1 MNRYL
6 AVLAGTGLTF
16 LATMFG
22 SAVVFF
28 FRKEAGNKI
37 RQLFLGFASGIMIAA
52 SIWSLILPS
61 LELVENYGV
70 WKWVPAAV
78 GFLAG
83 GFLLWALDRMLPHE
97 HFEPGSREGVES
109 RLGRSALLVIAVT
122 LHNIPE
128 GMAVGLSLAIAAES
142 GEHSELLAG
151 MILAVGVA
159 LQNIPEGAAVSLPL
173 RQEGMSAKRAF
184 LYGTASGIVEPVAG
198 MLTAVLLWVIHPM
211 LPWFLSFAAGAMIF
225 VVAEE
230 LIPEAHQTMGKSSH
244 LATWG
249 VMIGFTLMMILD
261 VALG

>member
-1 MNRYL
+1 M
-6 AVLAGTGLTF
+6 
-16 LATMFG
+16 
-22 SAVVFF
+22 
-28 FRKEAGNKI
+28 
-37 RQLFLGFASGIMIAA
+37 LFLLLLDSVIPHLHLDSDKPEGPKTKIGKSAM
-52 SIWSLILPS
+52 
-61 LELVENYGV
+61 LV
-70 WKWVPAAV
+70 
-78 GFLAG
+78 L
-83 GFLLWALDRMLPHE
+83 
-97 HFEPGSREGVES
+97 
-109 RLGRSALLVIAVT
+109 AVT

-230 LIPEAHQTMGKSSH
+230 LIPEAHQKMGKSSH

>member
-16 LATMFG
+16 LATTLG
-22 SAVVFF
+22 SAIVFLF
-28 FRKEAGNKI
+28 QKETGNKI

-52 SIWSLILPS
+52 SIWSLMLPS
-61 LELVENYGV
+61 LEMAQGYGR
-70 WKWVPAAV
+70 WQWLPAAV

-83 GFLLWALDRMLPHE
+83 GVLLWGLDHLLPHE
-97 HFEPGSREGVES
+97 HFVQGEREGMPS
-109 RLGRSALLVIAVT
+109 KLGRSALLVLAVT

-142 GEHSELLAG
+142 GEHSALLAG

-184 LYGTASGIVEPVAG
+184 LCGMASGIVEPAAG
-198 MLTAVLLWVIHPM
+198 LVTALLLWAIHPL
-211 LPWFLSFAAGAMIF
+211 LPWFLSFAAGAMMF

-230 LIPEAHQTMGKSSH
+230 LIPEAHQKMGKSSH

-249 VMIGFTLMMILD
+249 VMIGFTLMMVLD